1 MDPFRTLKAAT
12 AVNAEILG
20 ISDIVGTIEPGKY
33 ADISG
38 WGRDLLTDDKALLD
52 CVFVMKEGKEIPAH
66 SMISDYE

>member
-1 MDPFRTLKAAT
+1 VISIED
-12 AVNAEILG
+12 AVKK
-20 ISDIVGTIEPGKY
+20 VGSMPAHHYRLEGRGVLEPGKY
-33 ADISG
+33 ADISA